1 LNRVFTLSTLSTFQ
15 KSGAKHWIEFSFS
28 TFLKAYS
35 WFEFSISTFL
45 KAYSWFKFLI
55 STFLKAYSWFEF
67 LISTFL
73 KAYSWFCST
82 FLKSGKGGKNKIDY
96 FFTN

>member
-1 LNRVFTLSTLSTFQ
+1 MSLHKNIKHCIEFCSTLSTFQ
-15 KSGAKHWIEFSFS
+15 KSGAKHWIEFS
-28 TFLKAYS
+28 
-35 WFEFSISTFL
+35 
-45 KAYSWFKFLI
+45 
-55 STFLKAYSWFEF
+55 
-67 LISTFL
+67 ISTFL

>member
-1 LNRVFTLSTLSTFQ
+1 LNRVSTLSTFQ
-15 KSGAKHWIEFSFS
+15 KSGAKHWIEFS
-28 TFLKAYS
+28 
-35 WFEFSISTFL
+35 ISTFL
-45 KAYSWFKFLI
+45 KAYSWFC
-55 STFLKAYSWFEF
+55 STFQKSGAKHWIEF
-67 LISTFL
+67 SISTFL